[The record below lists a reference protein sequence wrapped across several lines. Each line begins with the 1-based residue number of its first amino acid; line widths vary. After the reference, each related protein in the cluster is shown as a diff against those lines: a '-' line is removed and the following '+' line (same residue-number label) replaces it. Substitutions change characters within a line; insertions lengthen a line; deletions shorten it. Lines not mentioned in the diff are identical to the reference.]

1 MFIAACDCR
10 ESWVKGVDCGRKRTT
25 VGWTVGERERHR
37 ADWQE
42 FNSLLDCHTFTDIM
56 WVKFAR
62 GGKEVRGF

>member
-10 ESWVKGVDCGRKRTT
+10 ESWVKGV
-25 VGWTVGERERHR
+25 VGWTVGEREQHR

-42 FNSLLDCHTFTDIM
+42 FNSLLVCHTFTDIM